1 MFRIQFNGEIKRH
14 SIVFFE
20 TSGVIL
26 KLGKF
31 GSHLDAKGVT
41 VDKDLELKNFEYAG
55 RIPAEIWSDLTIAG
69 NPIVAEFIEDSASI
83 IVGTK
88 SEVWKACHVR

>member
-1 MFRIQFNGEIKRH
+1 M
-14 SIVFFE
+14 
-20 TSGVIL
+20 
-26 KLGKF
+26 
-31 GSHLDAKGVT
+31 T

-55 RIPAEIWSDLTIAG
+55 RILAEIWSDLAIAG
-69 NPIVAEFIEDSASI
+69 NPIVAEFTEDSASI